1 MSIWTYYA
9 SYGTIPAMKLK
20 NLLAVAA
27 ASAAFAVN
35 ATSLVEIADNSTVT
49 ASQFS
54 GWNGHTD
61 DTASKEAKA
70 EYTLR
75 FGGGV
80 TIELDPSAA
89 VDGVF
94 TLCANI
100 WATNGSFTVDAT
112 GIEAIRWV
120 GALQTSGKVTVKGA
134 KEVRF
139 GELTAPNATRG
150 RTNFPY
156 FKTDMEFENPA
167 ATGLVFTNTA
177 TCAKLPTSCSWSI
190 ADNTRFAI
198 DANGLLGGGDET
210 FTLDKYDIT
219 LIDCDGINAG
229 KIIVGSG
236 RTLEIIQCQR
246 TEMLTSGSNIYRWTW
261 AGSGYQH
268 VTNDIEFVSGSALY
282 VFGGQHNLHF
292 DGNVSG
298 SPAATFAFST
308 SGGTAFFAG
317 GVPLGGTL
325 LFNKNNTLSF
335 KGNGPFSLGDV
346 TVGSGLSAAKLS
358 GNGSATLSVG
368 AVSGTLNVEGF
379 SLDVRESAAD
389 GATLNLC
396 GSGPW
401 TVKGPASGEP
411 ANLEGVLVPAAS
423 GGEIAF
429 GGLLKLGN
437 LGTTFSS
444 ITLLDGAV
452 LTDTTIDPSVKI
464 SGAGRVVQAG
474 TSWKEKI
481 YFWGDAQASSSVVLL
496 TNHWDLSGSSRL
508 ASNAK
513 IVSGGPDYP
522 LVWQWDDCR
531 GASAGFAIRSW
542 RCTVI
547 DGSTSDGYNSMASDP
562 RPTYPFY
569 AYGVDVSESARDY
582 ISFAGANPGSRQAT
596 LIKSSGSGSWI
607 DCEEPTAY
615 AIVVFGSQQGG
626 GAGILGSKSSA
637 LARTYSKSEAAASNP
652 IFSAKNYATFT
663 NGVAVADSSVTGFSG
678 GWQIISID
686 TENTSVSGIGLAART
701 SRYGSSASNR
711 GYSNY
716 AEVMLFKTA
725 PTELERKVAEEYLA
739 AKWGLP
745 CAHSDTRE
753 PVELTLG
760 LSGAPSGSAL
770 IEYPADDIP
779 RALTINLDFGAGTVR
794 GTNYPLVKCAPGDT
808 FTLGTVTGSRRA
820 EDVSLV
826 YDSVTGTLNARIA
839 ETGLMLLIK

>member
-1 MSIWTYYA
+1 
-9 SYGTIPAMKLK
+9 MKLK

-54 GWNGHTD
+54 DWNGHTD
-61 DTASKEAKA
+61 GTASKEAKA

-112 GIEAIRWV
+112 DIEAIHWV

-219 LIDCDGINAG
+219 LINCDGINAG

-246 TEMLTSGSNIYRWTW
+246 TAMLTSNSNIYRWTW
-261 AGSGYQH
+261 AGGGYQH

-298 SPAATFAFST
+298 SPTATFAFSA
-308 SGGTAFFAG
+308 SGGTAFFDG
-317 GVPLGGTL
+317 GVSLGGTL
-325 LFNKNNTLSF
+325 LFNKDNTLSF

-346 TVGSGLSAAKLS
+346 TVGSELSAAKLL

-401 TVKGPASGEP
+401 TVKGPASGDP
-411 ANLEGVLVPAAS
+411 ADISGALNPSVAGGVT
-423 GGEIAF
+423 F
-429 GGLLKLGN
+429 GGQLKLGD

-444 ITLLDGAV
+444 VTLLEGAV
-452 LTDTTIDPSVKI
+452 LTDTTIDSSVRI
-464 SGAGRVVQAG
+464 SGPGRIVLAG
-474 TSWKEKI
+474 TSWKEKVALWVDSTDTNSFV
-481 YFWGDAQASSSVVLL
+481 YVGDEGNDWTDSSKTVYNGFSLISQWKDCRPGHDVYRFRNTRYTTTTAISTRSPNVYPCDDKSLLLNGHHTVSMWHNGATSTRRINIVETTNLDSQSPITAAYAIMVFGAQ
-496 TNHWDLSGSSRL
+496 
-508 ASNAK
+508 
-513 IVSGGPDYP
+513 SGG
-522 LVWQWDDCR
+522 
-531 GASAGFAIRSW
+531 GAALLG
-542 RCTVI
+542 
-547 DGSTSDGYNSMASDP
+547 TSDGYFARTPGFDKTNSGIGADKP
-562 RPTYPFY
+562 
-569 AYGVDVSESARDY
+569 
-582 ISFAGANPGSRQAT
+582 ISSNN
-596 LIKSSGSGSWI
+596 
-607 DCEEPTAY
+607 
-615 AIVVFGSQQGG
+615 VFNVHING
-626 GAGILGSKSSA
+626 GAAVSA
-637 LARTYSKSEAAASNP
+637 TS
-652 IFSAKNYATFT
+652 
-663 NGVAVADSSVTGFSG
+663 TGFSN
-678 GWQIISID
+678 GWQI
-686 TENTSVSGIGLAART
+686 VSMDAKKRTIYGLGARSLGT
-701 SRYGSSASNR
+701 GDEGSSTATDAGFQR
-711 GYSNY
+711 Y
-716 AEVMLFKTA
+716 AEVMLFTEA
-725 PTELERKVAEEYLA
+725 PTELERQVAEEYLA

-760 LSGAPSGSAL
+760 LSGAPSATAL
-770 IEYPADDIP
+770 VEYPADDIP
-779 RALTINLDFGAGTVR
+779 RAFTINLDFGAGTVR
-794 GTNYPLVKCAPGDT
+794 ETGYPLVKCAAGDT
-808 FTLGTVTGSRRA
+808 FTLGTVTGNRRA
-820 EDVSLV
+820 EDISLS
-826 YDSVTGTLNARIA
+826 YDAETGTLNARIA
-839 ETGLMLLIK
+839 EVGLFLLIK

>member
-1 MSIWTYYA
+1 MIQH
-9 SYGTIPAMKLK
+9 MKLK
-20 NLLAVAA
+20 TILAVAV
-27 ASAAFAVN
+27 SLAAFIDS
-35 ATSLVEIADNSTVT
+35 ATTIVDLEDVETVT
-49 ASQFS
+49 ASQFN
-54 GWNGHTD
+54 GYNGHTAGIYA
-61 DTASKEAKA
+61 ASVADYA
-70 EYTLR
+70 LR
-75 FGGGV
+75 FGKDV
-80 TIELDPSAA
+80 TIELDPAKTNAS
-89 VDGVF
+89 GVF
-94 TLCANI
+94 TLYANI
-100 WATNGSFTVDAT
+100 YATNGSFTVDAT
-112 GIEAIRWV
+112 GIDTIRWIGGV
-120 GALQTSGKVTVKGA
+120 QTAGKVIVKGA
-134 KEVRF
+134 KAVRF
-139 GELTAPNATRG
+139 GDAVEFGVDRANLS
-150 RTNFPY
+150 Y
-156 FKTDMEFENPA
+156 FNTDMEFENA
-167 ATGLVFTNTA
+167 EATGLVFVNA
-177 TCAKLPTSCSWSI
+177 LTCAKLPKSCTWSI
-190 ADNTRFAI
+190 ASGTRFAI
-198 DANGLLGGGDET
+198 DANGLFGGGAAT
-210 FTLDKYDIT
+210 FSLTDFDIT
-219 LIDCDGINAG
+219 LIATKGINAG
-229 KIIVGSG
+229 EIVVPSG
-236 RTLEIIQCQR
+236 RTLVIRQCSR
-246 TEMLTSGSNIYRWTW
+246 TQFNTTGGSIGRWTW
-261 AGSGYQH
+261 GGEANNH
-268 VTNDIEFVSGSALY
+268 VTNDIVFAAGSSLFVGGAQPNLY
-282 VFGGQHNLHF
+282 F
-292 DGNVSG
+292 DGVISGETDFTAAIGNSPGTIHFTKSVSLAG
-298 SPAATFAFST
+298 AMSVSDYT
-308 SGGTAFFAG
+308 S
-317 GVPLGGTL
+317 
-325 LFNKNNTLSF
+325 FNLS
-335 KGNGPFSLGDV
+335 GPGPFSFGTV
-346 TVGSGLSAAKLS
+346 TSSSQHNFTGPAGRVLSIAGLASGSIIGVGTGLDFTIGTAGAGAKVKL
-358 GNGSATLSVG
+358 L
-368 AVSGTLNVEGF
+368 
-379 SLDVRESAAD
+379 
-389 GATLNLC
+389 

-401 TVKGPASGEP
+401 TVKGPASGEA
-411 ANLEGVLVPAAS
+411 ANLDGALDPATS
-423 GGEIAF
+423 GGEVTL
-429 GGLLKLGN
+429 GGLMKLGD

-444 ITLLDGAV
+444 VTLLDGAV

-547 DGSTSDGYNSMASDP
+547 DGSTTDGYNSMSSDP

-582 ISFAGANPGSRQAT
+582 ISFAGANPNSRQAT

-678 GWQIISID
+678 GWQIISVD
-686 TENTSVSGIGLAART
+686 TENASVSGIGLAART

-739 AKWGLP
+739 VKWGLP
-745 CAHSDTRE
+745 CAHSDTRDA
-753 PVELTLG
+753 VSLLLG

-770 IEYPADDIP
+770 VEHPADDIP
-779 RALTINLDFGAGTVR
+779 RAFTINLDVGAGTVR
-794 GTNYPLVKCAPGDT
+794 GAMYPLVKCASGDT

-820 EDVSLV
+820 EDISLV
-826 YDSVTGTLNARIA
+826 YDAETGTVFARIA